1 MKEARSILPG
11 VNGLHAG
18 DVDQKRE
25 TTEKNERGEVYIAGR

>member
-25 TTEKNERGEVYIAGR
+25 KQPLKA